1 MEWQRHKTRAEMEHL
16 THHIYN
22 SMEMDI
28 HRDHSLS
35 IGKKNIDHNVGND
48 EVDDARNAT
57 RSLRTSSFVKKG
69 RGIIRGTHG

>member
-35 IGKKNIDHNVGND
+35 IGKKILTTMWEMMKWMMRVMQ
-48 EVDDARNAT
+48 
-57 RSLRTSSFVKKG
+57 
-69 RGIIRGTHG
+69 RGA